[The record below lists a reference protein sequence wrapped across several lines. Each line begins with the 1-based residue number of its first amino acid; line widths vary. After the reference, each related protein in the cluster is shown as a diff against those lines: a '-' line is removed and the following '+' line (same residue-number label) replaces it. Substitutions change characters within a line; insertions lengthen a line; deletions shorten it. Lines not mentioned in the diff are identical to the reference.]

1 MNDNSMNDKKYL
13 CIYHGNCMDGF
24 TAAWV
29 VRKCYGEENVEFYP
43 GVYQTPPP
51 DCKGRDVIIVD
62 FSYKLPIM
70 EKILDE
76 CASLVVLDHHK
87 TAIEDLTILFAHMGV
102 RGEFDMN
109 RSGAMIAWDWYY
121 PNVTPPKFISYVQ
134 DRDLWKFELPNT
146 REIVA
151 AIFSYEYDFNTWDEL
166 VLQCEGEL
174 GLSRLVTEGTAIE
187 RKHFKDINELLKI
200 VTFKVNLEGNEVLL
214 ANLPYTMTSDASA
227 ILAKKSLSGIG
238 GCFWDTVNYR
248 EFSLRSNKED
258 NGPDVGEIAFKL
270 GGGGH
275 KHAAGFKLIWT
286 NSKIVELFPQLY

>member
-1 MNDNSMNDKKYL
+1 MNKKIL

-29 VRKCYGEENVEFYP
+29 VRRFYGEERVEFYP

-51 DCKGRDVIIVD
+51 DCTGRDVVIVD
-62 FSYKLPIM
+62 FSYKLPVM
-70 EKILDE
+70 QKIADE

-87 TAIEDLTILFAHMGV
+87 TAAEDLSILLAREGV
-102 RGEFDMN
+102 RGEFDMG
-109 RSGAMIAWDWYY
+109 RSGAMIAWDWYN
-121 PNVTPPKFISYVQ
+121 PGMTPPKFISYVQ

-166 VLQCEGEL
+166 VMQCEGEL

-187 RKHFKDINELLKI
+187 RKHHKDIAELLKI
-200 VTFKVNLEGNEVLL
+200 VTFNTEIGGIKMLC
-214 ANLPYTMTSDASA
+214 ANLPYIFSSDAA
-227 ILAKKSLSGIG
+227 HKLAEQHNSKAGA
-238 GCFWDTVNYR
+238 CYWDTPEGRV
-248 EFSLRSNKED
+248 FSLRSLE
-258 NGPDVGEIAFKL
+258 NGPDVSVLAKKY

-275 KHAAGFKLIWT
+275 KHAAGFKLDWHDIDLIDYNDLT
-286 NSKIVELFPQLY
+286 FDIGIIPF